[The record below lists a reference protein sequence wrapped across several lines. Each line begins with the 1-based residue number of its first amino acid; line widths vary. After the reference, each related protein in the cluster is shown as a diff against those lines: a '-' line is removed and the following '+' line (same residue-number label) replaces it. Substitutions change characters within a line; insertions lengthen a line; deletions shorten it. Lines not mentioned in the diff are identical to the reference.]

1 MDDGVLHLETIGERK
16 GGSTLDE
23 LVSDVDGRGRDGV
36 ERLQG
41 LLGELVL
48 FSLEGLDDVGDGGLT
63 REAAIDEGEIGRDDA
78 CPTIDIL
85 RRGILEDFQGLII
98 VVVRI
103 VRSALQR
110 LDYGRQARAVDEVC
124 SD

>member
-63 REAAIDEGEIGRDDA
+63 REAAIDEGEIRRDDA
-78 CPTIDIL
+78 CPAIDIL

-103 VRSALQR
+103 VRSAL
-110 LDYGRQARAVDEVC
+110 
-124 SD
+124 